1 MTTCLKPLP
10 GCFRYS
16 NHFFY
21 ILLDDKGNFLQANA
35 YFKNKFLN
43 TAAGLHHYSFFKQ
56 SAVEEL
62 PSCISAFQKTLAASD
77 STVTCQQ
84 RLQATCGKWHT
95 VQWEM
100 SLSGDEKD
108 TVSAVQCI
116 GIDTTHFSNDDPAQ
130 AVMMT
135 TGTTSAES
143 ILLESEKKFRDLA
156 NSLPVM
162 IWMSDTADNL
172 AYVNKSWI
180 DFTGITQQMLRP
192 NSWESL
198 IHPEDVEKT
207 VQDSHTAFQLQKPV
221 TLIYRLLS
229 ASLDYRWVI
238 ETCIPRIV
246 EDGSFIGFIG
256 SIVDINDQK
265 IKEDQLRYQATILEN
280 VSDII
285 VITELDGA
293 IKTCNSI
300 AEDFYGVKENEVTG
314 KNVKEVVS
322 LDYGNITRDEA
333 LSELF
338 SKGIWK
344 GEVAYINN
352 KGQKKYLLNTISLV
366 KNAKGENVG
375 VLTLGRDVTERK
387 VAEQQLEQSELFY
400 RNLIANSLDG
410 ILIVNDDGVI
420 RFSSSAVGNILGYPA
435 SEILGKNCF
444 SYVHPDDLSK
454 SIESF
459 KNEVQEQPVL
469 KSIVIR
475 LLKKD
480 GSWLC
485 CMLRAHN
492 LVGNPHINGIVI
504 YFYDD
509 TLRTQARAA
518 LKESES
524 RFRNLISDLQS
535 GVMLIN
541 EKRQI
546 TLCNKNGLR
555 LLGFS
560 EEQLIGKSISDADW
574 NFICE
579 NGQPLTAAR
588 RPGTIA
594 FKTKKAVT
602 NFVMGLLN
610 PATKERVWL
619 LTTAVPILND
629 KGEVIHIV
637 TSFADITE
645 RKKLEQKLIDEEI
658 NKQRLLT
665 QATIDGQEKERKEI
679 GKELHD
685 NIGQQLTT
693 TKLFLDIARKTA
705 DETTVEMLNMSITS
719 ISDIINEI
727 RSMSRSLVP
736 PTLGDLGLV
745 ESVTE
750 LCYSLRRTQAFNIR
764 FYHKTFNEQGLQ
776 HNQNLMIYRIIQEQL
791 NNIIKHSE
799 ARSVILKLSSEGGF
813 ISLNIVDNGKGF
825 DLGKSKKGLGL
836 LNIVNRAELFNGKVE
851 IITAV
856 NKGCKLKVTFPCLSP
871 VAELN

>member
-1 MTTCLKPLP
+1 MTSRLKLLP
-10 GCFRYS
+10 ECFRYS
-16 NHFFY
+16 TQFFY
-21 ILLDDKGNFLQANA
+21 IILDDKGNYLQANN

-43 TAAGLHHYSFFKQ
+43 TAAGLHQYSFFKQ
-56 SAVEEL
+56 VAIEDF
-62 PSCISAFQKTLAASD
+62 PACINAFQTVLAGSEA
-77 STVTCQQ
+77 TATCKQL
-84 RLQATCGKWHT
+84 LQATSGKWHT
-95 VQWEM
+95 IQWEL
-100 SLSGDEKD
+100 SLIRDD
-108 TVSAVQCI
+108 NNTVSCIQCM
-116 GIDTTHFSNDDPAQ
+116 GVDKTHREEDGHQ
-130 AVMMT
+130 ALIREVRKI
-135 TGTTSAES
+135 SAKKTWA
-143 ILLESEKKFRDLA
+143 ESEKRFRHLA
-156 NSLPVM
+156 DSVPVM
-162 IWMSDTADNL
+162 IWMSDLADTL
-172 AYVNKSWI
+172 TYVNKSWI
-180 DFTGITQQMLRP
+180 DFTGITPQRLRV

-198 IHPEDVEKT
+198 IHPEDVEAT
-207 VQDSHTAFQLQKPV
+207 LHESNTAFRLQKPV

-229 ASLDYRWVI
+229 ATLDYRWVI
-238 ETCIPRIV
+238 ETSIPRIL

-285 VITELDGA
+285 VFTELDGT
-293 IKTCNSI
+293 IKTCNGI
-300 AEDFYGVKENEVTG
+300 AENFYGVKKDEVTG
-314 KNVKEVVS
+314 KNVKEIVS
-322 LDYGNITRDEA
+322 LDYGHVTRDDA
-333 LSELF
+333 IGELF
-338 SKGIWK
+338 SNGIWK
-344 GEVAYINN
+344 GEAAFTN
-352 KGQKKYLLNTISLV
+352 KKGEKKYLLNTISLV
-366 KNAKGENVG
+366 KNERGENIG
-375 VLTLGRDVTERK
+375 ILTLGRDVTERK
-387 VAEQQLEQSELFY
+387 MAERQLEQSELFY

-410 ILIVNDDGVI
+410 ILIVNEDGII
-420 RFSSSAVGNILGYPA
+420 RFSTSAVQNILGY
-435 SEILGKNCF
+435 SSSDILGKNCF
-444 SYVHPDDLSK
+444 SYVHPDDLAK
-454 SIESF
+454 SIGAF
-459 KNEVQEQPVL
+459 KNEVEEKSVL
-469 KSIVIR
+469 KSLVVR
-475 LLKKD
+475 LLTKD

-485 CMLRAHN
+485 CMLRSHN
-492 LVGNPHINGIVI
+492 LASNPHINGIVI

-524 RFRNLISDLQS
+524 RFRNLISDLQL
-535 GVMLIN
+535 GVMLVN

-546 TLCNKNGLR
+546 TLCNKNGLE

-560 EEQLIGKSISDADW
+560 EEQLIGKSINDPDW
-574 NFICE
+574 DFICE
-579 NGQPLTAAR
+579 NGKPLTAAM
-588 RPGTIA
+588 RPGAIA
-594 FKTKKAVT
+594 FKTKKTVT
-602 NFVMGLLN
+602 NFVMGILHQD
-610 PATKERVWL
+610 ARERVWV

-629 KGEVIHIV
+629 MGEVIHIV
-637 TSFADITE
+637 TSFADITQ

-705 DETTVEMLNMSITS
+705 DENTIEMLNMSITS

-764 FYHKTFNEQGLQ
+764 FYHKSFNEQGLQ

-799 ARSVILKLSSEGGF
+799 AKSVILKLSSEGGL
-813 ISLNIVDNGKGF
+813 ISLDIVDNGKGF
-825 DLGKSKKGLGL
+825 DLEKSKKGLGL
-836 LNIVNRAELFNGKVE
+836 LNIVNRAELFHGKVE
-851 IITAV
+851 IVTAV